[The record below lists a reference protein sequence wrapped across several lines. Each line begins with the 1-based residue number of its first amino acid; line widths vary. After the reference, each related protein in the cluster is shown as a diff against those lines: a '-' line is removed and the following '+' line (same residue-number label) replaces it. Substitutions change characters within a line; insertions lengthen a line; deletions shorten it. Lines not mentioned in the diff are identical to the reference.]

1 MATTGQIGVTSENI
15 FPIIKKFLYSEH
27 DIFLRELVSNAVDAT
42 TKLTTI
48 ARTDNSV
55 GELGDLSVRVDLD
68 KDAKTITITD
78 RGVGMTRDEID
89 RYINQIAFSGA
100 EEFLKKYEGSEAAI
114 IGHFGLGFYSA
125 FMVAHTVEID
135 TLSYKP
141 GAEAVHW
148 SCDGSPE
155 YTLTPSSRT
164 DRGTTITLHVDEDSL
179 AFLEK
184 EKIGALL
191 DKYCRF
197 LPIPI
202 LFGKKEEW
210 KDGKMVPT
218 DEDNQINDT
227 NPLWVRTPNDLKEE
241 DYKEFYR
248 SLYPTSDEPLFWI
261 HLNVDYPF
269 TLKGVL
275 FFPDI
280 KPNVELQKNRIKLF
294 CNQVFV
300 TDHVEDIVPEWLTL
314 LEGVIDS
321 PDIPLNVSRSYLQND
336 ANAQK
341 IARHISKKVSD
352 KLAELFQNDRKGY
365 EEKWNSIG
373 LFVHYGMLTDDKAY
387 ERLFPSMLFQDCDNK
402 YFTFDEYRTLI
413 ESQQTD
419 KDGNLCIL
427 YTTNKEEQFLS
438 MRAATDKGYSVI
450 VMDGPLALPLMN
462 MLEQKQ
468 EKVHFARVDSDT
480 IDRLI
485 VKEET
490 NNEPLEQ
497 QDEELI
503 NKLFT
508 QTAPQEEGRTFHVQV
523 TAKEAASATALPVE
537 LIQGEWIRRMKDMS
551 KFQQGMAFY
560 GTLPD
565 SFNLV
570 VNASHPI
577 VRSLLSE
584 LKSNSKD
591 SLQSLQEDL
600 KKLHDERAE
609 VVKEI
614 GDKKEEEIAEDL
626 RTRRSNIT
634 KEIDEKSEQLTSLI
648 KSFAEGAP
656 QLAQLWDLALL
667 SRGLLSGE
675 RLHDFMTRSY
685 SLIKQ

>member
-48 ARTDNSV
+48 ARTDTSV

-68 KDAKTITITD
+68 KEAKTITITD
-78 RGVGMTRDEID
+78 RGVGMTQDEID

-135 TLSYKP
+135 TLSYQP

-164 DRGTTITLHVDEDSL
+164 DRGTTITLHVDEESL

-210 KDGKMVPT
+210 KDGKMIPT

-248 SLYPTSDEPLFWI
+248 SLYPTSDDPLFWI

-427 YTTNKEEQFLS
+427 YTTDKEEQFLS

-485 VKEET
+485 VKE
-490 NNEPLEQ
+490 
-497 QDEELI
+497 
-503 NKLFT
+503 
-508 QTAPQEEGRTFHVQV
+508 
-523 TAKEAASATALPVE
+523 
-537 LIQGEWIRRMKDMS
+537 
-551 KFQQGMAFY
+551 
-560 GTLPD
+560 
-565 SFNLV
+565 
-570 VNASHPI
+570 
-577 VRSLLSE
+577 
-584 LKSNSKD
+584 
-591 SLQSLQEDL
+591 
-600 KKLHDERAE
+600 
-609 VVKEI
+609 
-614 GDKKEEEIAEDL
+614 
-626 RTRRSNIT
+626 
-634 KEIDEKSEQLTSLI
+634 
-648 KSFAEGAP
+648 
-656 QLAQLWDLALL
+656 
-667 SRGLLSGE
+667 
-675 RLHDFMTRSY
+675 
-685 SLIKQ
+685 

>member
-1 MATTGQIGVTSENI
+1 M
-15 FPIIKKFLYSEH
+15 
-27 DIFLRELVSNAVDAT
+27 VSNAVDAT

-55 GELGDLSVRVDLD
+55 GELGDLSVRIDLD
-68 KDAKTITITD
+68 KEAKTITITD
-78 RGVGMTRDEID
+78 RGVGMTQDEID

-135 TLSYKP
+135 TLSYQP

-227 NPLWVRTPNDLKEE
+227 NPLWVRTPNDLKEK

-485 VKEET
+485 VKEEA
-490 NNEPLEQ
+490 NNEPLDQ
-497 QDEELI
+497 QDEELL

-523 TAKEAASATALPVE
+523 ATKDVASATALPVE

-577 VRSLLSE
+577 VRTLLSE
-584 LKSNSKD
+584 LKSNSKV
-591 SLQSLQEDL
+591 SPRGPKETPR
-600 KKLHDERAE
+600 RACRSSQ
-609 VVKEI
+609 
-614 GDKKEEEIAEDL
+614 GD
-626 RTRRSNIT
+626 RR
-634 KEIDEKSEQLTSLI
+634 
-648 KSFAEGAP
+648 
-656 QLAQLWDLALL
+656 
-667 SRGLLSGE
+667 
-675 RLHDFMTRSY
+675 
-685 SLIKQ
+685 

>member
-1 MATTGQIGVTSENI
+1 M
-15 FPIIKKFLYSEH
+15 
-27 DIFLRELVSNAVDAT
+27 
-42 TKLTTI
+42 
-48 ARTDNSV
+48 
-55 GELGDLSVRVDLD
+55 
-68 KDAKTITITD
+68 
-78 RGVGMTRDEID
+78 
-89 RYINQIAFSGA
+89 
-100 EEFLKKYEGSEAAI
+100 
-114 IGHFGLGFYSA
+114 
-125 FMVAHTVEID
+125 
-135 TLSYKP
+135 
-141 GAEAVHW
+141 
-148 SCDGSPE
+148 
-155 YTLTPSSRT
+155 
-164 DRGTTITLHVDEDSL
+164 
-179 AFLEK
+179 
-184 EKIGALL
+184 
-191 DKYCRF
+191 
-197 LPIPI
+197 
-202 LFGKKEEW
+202 
-210 KDGKMVPT
+210 
-218 DEDNQINDT
+218 
-227 NPLWVRTPNDLKEE
+227 
-241 DYKEFYR
+241 
-248 SLYPTSDEPLFWI
+248 
-261 HLNVDYPF
+261 
-269 TLKGVL
+269 
-275 FFPDI
+275 
-280 KPNVELQKNRIKLF
+280 
-294 CNQVFV
+294 
-300 TDHVEDIVPEWLTL
+300 
-314 LEGVIDS
+314 
-321 PDIPLNVSRSYLQND
+321 QND

-485 VKEET
+485 VKEEV
-490 NNEPLEQ
+490 NNEPLDQ
-497 QDEELI
+497 QDEELL

-523 TAKEAASATALPVE
+523 ATKDAASATALPVE

-577 VRSLLSE
+577 VRSLLTE
-584 LKSNSKD
+584 LKNNSKE
-591 SLQSLQEDL
+591 SLESLQEDL

-626 RTRRSNIT
+626 RTRRSDIT
-634 KEIDEKSEQLTSLI
+634 KAIDEKNEQLTSLI
-648 KSFAEGAP
+648 KTFAEGAP